1 MEVQSGKPAQDYDS
15 LRIFECPTYYH
26 VKEDKLDYRA
36 KKYVFWVF
44 KKGIKGYKI
53 WDPKDKKTILSRGVT
68 FDESSMVKPTEYQQV
83 ESEKTIEV
91 SQRVESDTTLCTLS
105 SSISYEI
112 PPTVT
117 QDDNYVAN
125 EDTEYIEKQKQVMG
139 QV

>member
-1 MEVQSGKPAQDYDS
+1 
-15 LRIFECPTYYH
+15 
-26 VKEDKLDYRA
+26 
-36 KKYVFWVF
+36 VFWVF

-117 QDDNYVAN
+117 QDENYVAN